1 MTDPTPLYIKQGRRY
16 IPWGNA
22 EDWHAAD
29 VMRAGEF
36 RLVYCAGN
44 GETRYASPV
53 DPIAAPFLAA
63 AEIAQAAME
72 KAISDRAAAT
82 LERGR
87 PALTKKQ
94 QHAMDGAQQLL
105 RDAGTLQPPWWRSSS
120 AREIA
125 AAGIAAVQAAY
136 EQGEGQRCALT
147 PSPPPPAHPP
157 APPAPPAAHQPAP
170 PAVPPG
176 SPG

>member
-1 MTDPTPLYIKQGRRY
+1 MADFTPLYTKQGRRY

-36 RLVYCAGN
+36 RLVHCAGN
-44 GETRYASPV
+44 GVTRYVSPV

-72 KAISDRAAAT
+72 RAINDRAAAIVQC
-82 LERGR
+82 GR
-87 PALTKKQ
+87 PAVTKHQ
-94 QHAMDGAQQLL
+94 RQAMDAAQQLL
-105 RDAGTLQPPWWRSSS
+105 KDAGILQPPWWRSSS

-136 EQGEGQRCALT
+136 DQGKGQRCALT

-157 APPAPPAAHQPAP
+157 APLAPPAAHQPAP

-176 SPG
+176 SPS